1 MTLNHQKGH
10 LPSLFTNEHQMTGI
24 DTHLYA
30 YSPTHGPYKVSAE
43 QLNRAAFFGDGVF
56 ETMVFTKGRIRFIKE
71 HAERLALGLETLK
84 IDPSNLSITQLEEF
98 LTSQFEGKD
107 LRVRWNV
114 FRSGLGKYTP
124 TSHDA
129 KDLVL
134 VQDLD
139 QPIKIKPHAY
149 ISDTITVPSSPWSH
163 CKTLNALPYV
173 MANIE
178 RKEMGMDEVILLDDQ
193 GFVSEAGS
201 ANIFWVK
208 ENVFYTPSL
217 ASNCIAGVGRRK
229 IIEGLEKAGHTLIEG
244 RFSVEALLEA
254 EQVFTSN
261 VTGIAY
267 LANLKNTSYDTR
279 VIPVVEQLFKTR
291 GME

>member
-1 MTLNHQKGH
+1 M
-10 LPSLFTNEHQMTGI
+10 FTNEHQMTGI

-30 YSPTHGPYKVSAE
+30 YSPAHGPYQVSAE

-71 HAERLALGLETLK
+71 HEERLLLGLQTLK
-84 IDPSNLSITQLEEF
+84 INPSSLSIGQLEEF
-98 LTSQFEGKD
+98 LQAQYAHKKD

-124 TSHDA
+124 TSHEA
-129 KDLVL
+129 RDLIF

-178 RKEMGMDEVILLDDQ
+178 RKEMQMDEVILLDNR
-193 GFVSEAGS
+193 GFISEAGS

-217 ASNCIAGVGRRK
+217 ACNCIAGVGRRK
-229 IIEGLEKAGHTLIEG
+229 IIEGLEKAGYTVIEG
-244 RFSVEALLEA
+244 RFTVEELLAA
-254 EQVFTSN
+254 EQIFTSN

-267 LANLKNTSYDTR
+267 LENLKNTSYDTR

>member
-1 MTLNHQKGH
+1 
-10 LPSLFTNEHQMTGI
+10 MTGT
-24 DTHLYA
+24 DTLLYA
-30 YSPTHGPYKVSAE
+30 YSPVSGPYKVSAE
-43 QLNRAAFFGDGVF
+43 HLSRAAFFGDGVF
-56 ETMVFTKGRIRFIKE
+56 ETMVYKNGRIRFLKE
-71 HAERLALGLETLK
+71 HGERLQEGLRALK
-84 IDPSNLSITQLEEF
+84 ISPSGVTIQALEDF
-98 LTSQFEGKD
+98 LRAHYSDTTD

-124 TSHDA
+124 TSHEA
-129 KDLVL
+129 RDLIF

-244 RFSVEALLEA
+244 RFTVEALLEA

-267 LANLKNTSYDTR
+267 LENLKNTSYDTR

>member
-1 MTLNHQKGH
+1 MHD
-10 LPSLFTNEHQMTGI
+10 F
-24 DTHLYA
+24 DTHIYLYSSTLGLKES
-30 YSPTHGPYKVSAE
+30 SP
-43 QLNRAAFFGDGVF
+43 LLMNRAAFFGDGIF
-56 ETMVFTKGRIRFIKE
+56 ETMIYTKGRIRFSKE
-71 HAERLALGLETLK
+71 HEERLLLGLHTLK
-84 IDPSNLSITQLEEF
+84 INPSGLSIRKLTEF
-98 LTSQFEGKD
+98 LVAKYGDSKD
-107 LRVRWNV
+107 LRIRWNV
-114 FRSGLGKYTP
+114 CRSGLGKYTP
-124 TSHDA
+124 TSHEA
-129 KDLVL
+129 RDLIF

-139 QPIKIKPHAY
+139 QPIKIKPRAY

-163 CKTLNALPYV
+163 CKTLNALSYV

-201 ANIFWVK
+201 ANIFWLK

-217 ASNCIAGVGRRK
+217 ACNCIAGVGRRK
-229 IIEGLEKAGHTLIEG
+229 IIEGLEKAGYTVIEG
-244 RFSVEALLEA
+244 RFTVEELLAA
-254 EQVFTSN
+254 EQIFTSN

-267 LANLKNTSYDTR
+267 LENLKNTSYDTR

>member
-1 MTLNHQKGH
+1 
-10 LPSLFTNEHQMTGI
+10 MTGT
-24 DTHLYA
+24 DTLLYA
-30 YSPTHGPYKVSAE
+30 YSPVSGPYKVSAE

-71 HAERLALGLETLK
+71 HEERLLLGLQTLK
-84 IDPSNLSITQLEEF
+84 INPFSLSIGQLEEF
-98 LTSQFEGKD
+98 LQAQYTHKKD

-124 TSHDA
+124 TSHEA
-129 KDLVL
+129 RDLIF

-244 RFSVEALLEA
+244 RFTVEALLEA

-279 VIPVVEQLFKTR
+279 VIPVVEQLFKT
-291 GME
+291 